1 MKIKTITKAILI
13 IGLASAVQIQA
24 MNKKKSI
31 TKEKG
36 KKHLQ
41 SLLDRSIHRRNG
53 VARTVTNRQVKL
65 LENKG
70 HQTLAYVISKRV
82 NQRVNPRLLK
92 KGKVAPRKKLEP
104 IFDNEQV
111 TCEQTRENGLIFLQ
125 DFMKTNQE
133 LNRLQTQRNYF
144 LLNAPYVIHKLRQTG
159 NCDFIPY
166 IKEEQN
172 NIINPYIKEEQNN

>member
-31 TKEKG
+31 AKKKG
-36 KKHLQ
+36 KEYLK
-41 SLLDRSIHRRNG
+41 SLIDRGHYNRNG
-53 VARTVTNRQVKL
+53 ISKAPTNRQVKL
-65 LENKG
+65 LENEG
-70 HQTLAYVISKRV
+70 HQKLAYVISKRT
-82 NQRVNPRLLK
+82 NSRLLER
-92 KGKVAPRKKLEP
+92 GKVTPRKKLEP